1 MKKDVHARLRIYW
14 ERMGKPQLEFKYGD
28 DPWVDVAGTPTWN
41 SAFRYRIKGMHA
53 EDVGEMV
60 KGDDQWE
67 KGYHQGYAQ
76 ALADMKKLI
85 LKCENT

>member
-14 ERMGKPQLEFKYGD
+14 ERAGKPQLEFKYLG
-28 DPWVDVAGTPTWN
+28 DPWIEVAGAPTWN
-41 SAFRYRIKGMHA
+41 PAFRYRIKGMHA
-53 EDVGEMV
+53 GDVGEPLT
-60 KGDDQWE
+60 GDGPYE
-67 KGYHQGYAQ
+67 KGYHHGYAQ